1 MEDLPK
7 ELLIS
12 ILLRLPLKD
21 LLQCKKVC
29 KELYAIITSCPF
41 TDVRRKMRNSQ
52 ILVKYEDPI
61 SKYHVISLLS
71 DETLEVI
78 DTEPVLSH
86 TPLMDSMRIDFKH
99 SVTVVGCSNG
109 VVCLRCIPPHDEY
122 VLWNP
127 ATRDAKIIPDG
138 LYKSNPEKNMFRHL
152 NMGFGF
158 ISKNNDYKLVSI
170 QRLFENNTYRPVQ
183 PCQQEVEV
191 YSLKTGCWKLL
202 PDIIPTCDII
212 SAQPHSGTACGEMF
226 SWLAENDEYGEHV
239 MSFDMSNEVFIT
251 TPLPP
256 HIIERSRPGNCRNS
270 LMFHNKSLALD
281 HCVRDRNND
290 TETHNIWVLGEYGV
304 KDSWTNLFNVG
315 PLEYLGP
322 SIRGFCNNN
331 GVLLQVDGDGCR
343 HDLILVGPSIRKI
356 KDLDIHGT
364 SSMQILNYQ
373 ESLAQINATPSSWIL
388 DRS

>member
-1 MEDLPK
+1 MEEVVHEFMLMSICKSKMEDLPK

-29 KELYAIITSCPF
+29 KIIYLITSCLF

-61 SKYHVISLLS
+61 SKYHVISLLF

-99 SVTVVGCSNG
+99 SVSVVGCSNG

-127 ATRDAKIIPDG
+127 ATRDAKIIPEG

-170 QRLFENNTYRPVQ
+170 QH
-183 PCQQEVEV
+183 
-191 YSLKTGCWKLL
+191 
-202 PDIIPTCDII
+202 IIPPCDII
-212 SAQPHSGTACGEMF
+212 LAQPHSGTACGEMF
-226 SWLAENDEYGEHV
+226 SWLVENDKYGEHV

-256 HIIERSRPGNCRNS
+256 RIIERSRPVTYDDGSTNQRGHTMVIVGQGNEEYDQYWHVKNS
-270 LMFHNKSLALD
+270 WGEGWGDEGYARMLKS
-281 HCVRDRNND
+281 D
-290 TETHNIWVLGEYGV
+290 TTSESAFYPVYYPLIHEEY
-304 KDSWTNLFNVG
+304 
-315 PLEYLGP
+315 
-322 SIRGFCNNN
+322 
-331 GVLLQVDGDGCR
+331 
-343 HDLILVGPSIRKI
+343 
-356 KDLDIHGT
+356 
-364 SSMQILNYQ
+364 
-373 ESLAQINATPSSWIL
+373 
-388 DRS
+388 